1 MIITEYIMKI
11 HEYYYN
17 DNNRRMYVEFS
28 TKQDGDKFYRT
39 IDLGFEDVELYSP
52 EVITEEDMLDI
63 DEDFVIDNNQ
73 VITTHYHFPVEYLFK
88 LCMDNNCI
96 DDKGNLT
103 NVEL

>member
-1 MIITEYIMKI
+1 MAKCIVYISLGSKLIFLRGVDFNNKKITINKE
-11 HEYYYN
+11 
-17 DNNRRMYVEFS
+17 
-28 TKQDGDKFYRT
+28 
-39 IDLGFEDVELYSP
+39 
-52 EVITEEDMLDI
+52 

-96 DDKGNLT
+96 VDKGNLT